1 MPSEP
6 PDFSTDFHDF
16 EGAVYLNC
24 AYHGAMPRV
33 ATEAVEQA
41 LELKRTPHLIRD
53 ADHFDYAD
61 GFRQAVAR
69 LIDAE
74 SSDIAVTSSA
84 TSGVMILSAGLR
96 WRSGDEVVLPAGEFP
111 ANLFPWRA
119 LEAQGVVIREVA
131 LEPHEDPVVAL
142 VSAITDRTRVVA
154 VSWVSYSTGRRI
166 DVKRLGERCRAARVL
181 LAIDASQAVG
191 AIPFSVRDVPCD
203 LVAAAGYKWMLCPYG
218 TGFAW
223 VNPDLCEVLTPHNVN
238 WFSLEG
244 ARDFGRLSECTLEF
258 EPGARRFDMNEP
270 GNFLNMAG
278 ATAAVRYLTDVT
290 PEVAHGHAQAL
301 LDRIVAGLPAAYRV
315 ARPANEP
322 RSNIL
327 CLEYDEAPEA
337 LADRLAS
344 GEIFLSHREGRLRIS
359 PHLYNRPSDV
369 DRLLA
374 AL

>member
-1 MPSEP
+1 MALYG
-6 PDFSTDFHDF
+6 PDFSADFHDF
-16 EGAVYLNC
+16 GGAVYLNC

-33 ATEAVEQA
+33 ATEAVEEA

-61 GFRQAVAR
+61 GFRDAVAR
-69 LIDAE
+69 LIDAD
-74 SSDIAVTSSA
+74 SDDVAVTNSA
-84 TSGVMILSAGLR
+84 TSGIMILAGGLR
-96 WRSGDEVVLPAGEFP
+96 WRPGDEVVLPAGEFP

-131 LEPHEDPVVAL
+131 LEAREDPVVAL

-181 LAIDASQAVG
+181 LAIDASQGVG

-223 VNPDLCEVLTPHNVN
+223 VNPDLCDVLTPHNVN
-238 WFSLEG
+238 WFSLAG
-244 ARDFGRLSECTLEF
+244 ARDFSRLSECELEF
-258 EPGARRFDMNEP
+258 VPGARRFDRNEP

-278 ATAAVRYLTDVT
+278 ATAAVRYLLDVT
-290 PEVAHGHAQAL
+290 PEVAHDHAQAL
-301 LDRIVAGLPAAYRV
+301 LHEIVAGLPPGYRAAGS
-315 ARPANEP
+315 PDEP

-327 CLEYDEAPEA
+327 CLDYDTDPDA
-337 LADRLAS
+337 LAARLAS
-344 GEIFLSHREGRLRIS
+344 AAVFLSQREGRLRIS
-359 PHLYNRPSDV
+359 PHIYNGRPDV
-369 DRLLA
+369 ERLLS